1 MKHLLLG
8 LSFFLLMF
16 SAHASDSLVQQ
27 ESRVFREAAPI
38 TLLQTDSI
46 IQHPLL
52 RGFSSLKFDVVRN
65 SYQLNSYLTDSLITA
80 DSIEASSWNRLL
92 YGAKSGFLLAKSDTS
107 YAMAFYAPV
116 ALVVLLLIMIP
127 VFFKLFFFRVR
138 LETPVIPSNFEDDD
152 KEESQLEEEIE
163 SDLQNAKNPES

>member
-27 ESRVFREAAPI
+27 ESRVFRVAAPK

-46 IQHPLL
+46 IQNPLL
-52 RGFSSLKFDVVRN
+52 RGGFSSLKFDVVRN

-80 DSIEASSWNRLL
+80 DSLKASFWNRLL
-92 YGAKSGFLLAKSDTS
+92 FGAKSGFLLAKSDTS
-107 YAMAFYAPV
+107 HAMAFCAPI
-116 ALVVLLLIMIP
+116 ALAVFLLILIP
-127 VFFKLFFFRVR
+127 MFF
-138 LETPVIPSNFEDDD
+138 
-152 KEESQLEEEIE
+152 
-163 SDLQNAKNPES
+163 